1 MVSIPERLLLNVA
14 AMQAVLATLALAKP
28 ASIGYGTTWSALGR
42 RSRLQPATAMK
53 SVVLVFSAID
63 RTFPRLPLQVAA
75 IAFLATLLATL
86 VVHPAMAQAPG
97 STRVMIRNPDVA
109 KWAGSRNFFSTS
121 SSEFLCRPLACPAPS
136 KVTARIS
143 SSPTRSPDR
152 QALAKYASQNIPAA
166 VEQANLNAASSLA
179 PGRKIER
186 LSSTATEVRGY
197 PTIAQEM
204 RCVGGKE
211 PVYMS
216 KVTMFVKSALVDI
229 ASFSPSRETA
239 RRNRD
244 LFVGAMQ
251 VEDIPLP
258 R

>member
-1 MVSIPERLLLNVA
+1 
-14 AMQAVLATLALAKP
+14 
-28 ASIGYGTTWSALGR
+28 
-42 RSRLQPATAMK
+42 MK

-186 LSSTATEVRGY
+186 LSW
-197 PTIAQEM
+197 
-204 RCVGGKE
+204 
-211 PVYMS
+211 
-216 KVTMFVKSALVDI
+216 
-229 ASFSPSRETA
+229 
-239 RRNRD
+239 
-244 LFVGAMQ
+244 
-251 VEDIPLP
+251 
-258 R
+258 